1 MSCLF
6 TFLLSFCCLEFRLY
20 QGTVSLTAAADNNTV
35 TSELLQYLLAV
46 RNSKYPL
53 FVVAVGNYDHFTFI
67 FSFPFLIVII
77 ELRVTNVLF
86 FSLYIY
92 FFFFLFFFS
101 LVLFLFFFFCVLA
114 YPLFFFLSQRLHCLL
129 WFLRLASLVLL
140 YVPLHF
146 LTALAWVVVLCAAR
160 VACAKGSCYVLC
172 TSAFFF
178 FFFSLS
184 LLDLY
189 SDEGRK
195 KGNKNSSGEVDCSEH
210 RFFFSLMCFLGENLL
225 LHSLSWHGGKS
236 CFARRAETG

>member
-86 FSLYIY
+86 FLCTSTS
-92 FFFFLFFFS
+92 FFF
-101 LVLFLFFFFCVLA
+101 VLFLFGSVPFFFFCVLA

-146 LTALAWVVVLCAAR
+146 LTALA
-160 VACAKGSCYVLC
+160 
-172 TSAFFF
+172 
-178 FFFSLS
+178 
-184 LLDLY
+184 
-189 SDEGRK
+189 
-195 KGNKNSSGEVDCSEH
+195 
-210 RFFFSLMCFLGENLL
+210 
-225 LHSLSWHGGKS
+225 
-236 CFARRAETG
+236 

>member
-53 FVVAVGNYDHFTFI
+53 FVVAVGNYGPFTFI

-92 FFFFLFFFS
+92 FFFFLVFFS
-101 LVLFLFFFFCVLA
+101 LVLFLFFF
-114 YPLFFFLSQRLHCLL
+114 
-129 WFLRLASLVLL
+129 LRFSL
-140 YVPLHF
+140 P
-146 LTALAWVVVLCAAR
+146 T
-160 VACAKGSCYVLC
+160 
-172 TSAFFF
+172 
-178 FFFSLS
+178 FFFSVSAIALFIMVS
-184 LLDLY
+184 
-189 SDEGRK
+189 
-195 KGNKNSSGEVDCSEH
+195 
-210 RFFFSLMCFLGENLL
+210 
-225 LHSLSWHGGKS
+225 
-236 CFARRAETG
+236 